1 MEKLNKISN
10 SNMNYLFL
18 KQIFNLEHFKDVDAI
33 VENESPVEHVRVAGL
48 MRVATSD
55 FLVELSK
62 AKLSYLIRK
71 DFVNELREGS
81 YLEDVTLEEFEVI
94 LKEGLDYIMGYV
106 DGNIVELYMDM
117 AREAMY
123 KSVENILN
131 TIAENLECHKNTGAL
146 SIQGRKID
154 YTVYINMDAYKDR
167 LSENGDNP
175 EDATLEGCYE
185 VCASEIYTHSSINS
199 FEALEKSGLL
209 AITLATGEKLVDF
222 LRSNVIR
229 SIKDF
234 KVTEIGN
241 VFACNQFNDNEIDI
255 LISCGYNF
263 SEDEL
268 IDCEEYYSD
277 GLPYISVFAELDKR
291 NYRIILCDCYNDMK
305 YSFSDEEIEKIK
317 EIAIRYIDSIK
328 DGNYDMV

>member
-18 KQIFNLEHFKDVDAI
+18 KQIFNLEHFRNVDAI
-33 VENESPVEHVRVAGL
+33 VENESPVEHVRVSGL

-62 AKLSYLIRK
+62 ANLSYLIRK
-71 DFVNELREGS
+71 DFIDELREGS
-81 YLEDVTLEEFEVI
+81 YLEDVALEEFEVI
-94 LKEGLDYIMGYV
+94 LKEGLDYIMGYIDDNV
-106 DGNIVELYMDM
+106 VNLYMDI

-123 KSVENILN
+123 KPVKSILD
-131 TIAENLECHKNTGAL
+131 TIAKNLEHHKNTGTL

-154 YTVYINMDAYKDR
+154 YILYTNMDAYRDR

-185 VCASEIYTHSSINS
+185 VCASELYRRSCMNS

-209 AITLATGEKLVDF
+209 TINLATGEKLINF
-222 LRSNVIR
+222 LRANVIR

-234 KVTEIGN
+234 KVIEIGD
-241 VFACNQFNDNEIDI
+241 VFTCNQLDDNEIDI
-255 LISCGYNF
+255 LISCDYNF

-268 IDCEEYYSD
+268 MDCEEYKSD
-277 GLPYISVFAELDKR
+277 GLPYISVFVELDESDYK
-291 NYRIILCDCYNDMK
+291 ITLCDCYNDMK
-305 YSFSDEEIEKIK
+305 YSFSDDEIAKIK
-317 EIAIRYIDSIK
+317 EIAIKYVDSVK
-328 DGNYDMV
+328 DGNYDMI